1 MTEEEKKKKK
11 GMAIVIAVTP
21 HAPKKPEDTSKP
33 DEKMEKAWGMMK
45 DSARYRPELDE
56 KPHDEYDMMN
66 HPDWHE
72 DLTEDELF
80 ELAEKLQN
88 DPHDADAW
96 MGDESPEHFERMKE
110 LGFPKG
116 GGPTSPFLD
125 DEPEEED
132 DPMESWMEDEEKLKA
147 WPMKKAWLV
156 LKNANIANILAD
168 EEEGRDFAREVAG
181 KPTQTDYQ
189 DKLSDPFGIAHYVA
203 HNAEE
208 EDEDYNL
215 FEGHG
220 IPTKPSEIPVEDQM
234 DDVREEEERE
244 EKLAEGVDPEEHK
257 LDGSPDEDP
266 LGMFSTTSDPIFN
279 RDEKYH
285 KEPSNP
291 FGKTPMEGAW
301 DSLKQKEPILGE
313 EDFDLQHNNPGVRPS
328 QTDEQRSEN
337 QMVSGEKRS
346 YQQMKDEPK
355 LQRRL
360 DRREDLGRDS

>member
-33 DEKMEKAWGMMK
+33 DEKMEKAWAMMK

-56 KPHDEYDMMN
+56 EVKPDMMQ

-132 DPMESWMEDEEKLKA
+132 DPMESWMEDEEKLKS

-156 LKNANIANILAD
+156 LKNANILAD
-168 EEEGRDFAREVAG
+168 QEEGRDFARNIAG
-181 KPTQTDYQ
+181 KLTQGEHQEDLDDNEYYRRNLG
-189 DKLSDPFGIAHYVA
+189 DMFGDMD
-203 HNAEE
+203 
-208 EDEDYNL
+208 DEDY
-215 FEGHG
+215 HG
-220 IPTKPSEIPVEDQM
+220 PRASNIKLPSEIPVEDPM

-244 EKLAEGVDPEEHK
+244 EKLAEGVDPEEYE
-257 LDGSPDEDP
+257 LGSLRE
-266 LGMFSTTSDPIFN
+266 
-279 RDEKYH
+279 
-285 KEPSNP
+285 KEPHPSKYDEEPTNP
-291 FGKTPMEGAW
+291 F
-301 DSLKQKEPILGE
+301 
-313 EDFDLQHNNPGVRPS
+313 
-328 QTDEQRSEN
+328 
-337 QMVSGEKRS
+337 KR
-346 YQQMKDEPK
+346 
-355 LQRRL
+355 
-360 DRREDLGRDS
+360 

>member
-1 MTEEEKKKKK
+1 MSEEEKKKKK

-33 DEKMEKAWGMMK
+33 DEKMEKAWAMMK

-56 KPHDEYDMMN
+56 KIPEKYRRYAPEGAFPAKDVMHDTDMME

-132 DPMESWMEDEEKLKA
+132 DPMEPWMEDEEKLKS

-168 EEEGRDFAREVAG
+168 QEEGRDFARQIAG
-181 KPTQTDYQ
+181 KPTQGDYQ
-189 DKLSDPFGIAHYVA
+189 DLLSHILQGYD
-203 HNAEE
+203 
-208 EDEDYNL
+208 DDDDYGRPGESL
-215 FEGHG
+215 ESFADGSG
-220 IPTKPSEIPVEDQM
+220 PTKPSEIPVEDPM

-244 EKLAEGVDPEEHK
+244 EKLAEGVDPEEYRLRDDDDRVDEPYDHK
-257 LDGSPDEDP
+257 YDE
-266 LGMFSTTSDPIFN
+266 
-279 RDEKYH
+279 
-285 KEPSNP
+285 EPTNP
-291 FGKTPMEGAW
+291 F
-301 DSLKQKEPILGE
+301 
-313 EDFDLQHNNPGVRPS
+313 
-328 QTDEQRSEN
+328 
-337 QMVSGEKRS
+337 KR
-346 YQQMKDEPK
+346 
-355 LQRRL
+355 
-360 DRREDLGRDS
+360 